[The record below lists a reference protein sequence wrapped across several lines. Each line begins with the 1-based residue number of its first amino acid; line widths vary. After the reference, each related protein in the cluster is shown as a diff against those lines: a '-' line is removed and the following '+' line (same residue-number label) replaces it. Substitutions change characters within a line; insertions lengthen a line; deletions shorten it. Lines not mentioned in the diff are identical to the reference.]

1 MYSPKIKDH
10 HVKALYR
17 LKQILRRPMTHLVE
31 DAIEQYIK
39 QLSNELIKEMET
51 KENEKEFLF

>member
-17 LKQILRRPMTHLVE
+17 LKQIVRRPMTHLVE
-31 DAIEQYIK
+31 DAIENYLT

-51 KENEKEFLF
+51 KENERK

>member
-17 LKQILRRPMTHLVE
+17 LKQIVRRPMTHLVE
-31 DAIEQYIK
+31 DAIEQYLK
-39 QLSNELIKEMET
+39 QLNIQSIKEMET
-51 KENEKEFLF
+51 KENERKRTS

>member
-17 LKQILRRPMTHLVE
+17 LKQVVRRPMTHLVE
-31 DAIEQYIK
+31 DAIEQYLK
-39 QLSNELIKEMET
+39 KLSNELIKQMEN
-51 KENEKEFLF
+51 KQNGSK